1 MTSHMPADDFE
12 NYVRHVNPALG
23 KFLQLSGRDLR
34 FVRAAGCKL
43 ETDDG
48 RVYEDWCSGFG
59 VFNLGHNPPEVLA
72 AVREELD
79 RSAPFILPENLN
91 PHAGRLAKAL
101 VEAAGPTF
109 GVCFFCSSG
118 SEANEAAIK
127 TAIAAT
133 GRPRIAYA
141 DGAWHGTTLGALACM
156 GRGIYRDEFA
166 AALPNFVE
174 IPFGN
179 ASALDRALAA
189 GDIAAFLLE
198 PIQMESG
205 VRIASTEYLRQVQ
218 DICRRNGALLILDE
232 VQTGMGRTG
241 RVFAFQ
247 LAGVEP
253 DIFTLAKSLG
263 GGVVPIGAAVVAD
276 SVWQKAF
283 GTHSRSEIHNTSFS
297 GTSIGCAAGI
307 RSLELIS
314 SPAFLENV
322 RRKGSDLFGELR
334 DRLSGTSAVKKINSL
349 GLMGG
354 ITLRPVRHPWLQW
367 ENLGVP
373 DFAGYETAGALIVE
387 RLTRKHILTQICAHD
402 WLTVRIEPPLI
413 VDERACR
420 RFVDAICAA
429 IDWLRDQDSA

>member
-1 MTSHMPADDFE
+1 
-12 NYVRHVNPALG
+12 
-23 KFLQLSGRDLR
+23 
-34 FVRAAGCKL
+34 
-43 ETDDG
+43 
-48 RVYEDWCSGFG
+48 
-59 VFNLGHNPPEVLA
+59 VFNLGHNPPDVLT

-101 VEAAGPTF
+101 VETAGPKF

-141 DGAWHGTTLGALACM
+141 DGGWHGTTLGALACM
-156 GRGIYRDEFA
+156 GRGIYREKFA
-166 AALPNFVE
+166 ATLPHFVE
-174 IPFGN
+174 VPFGD
-179 ASALDRALAA
+179 ASALNRALVA

-198 PIQMESG
+198 PVQMESG
-205 VRIASTEYLRQVQ
+205 GRIASTEYLRQVQ
-218 DICRRNGALLILDE
+218 DICRQHGTILILDE

-247 LAGVEP
+247 SAGVEP

-276 SVWQKAF
+276 KVWHEAF
-283 GTHSRSEIHNTSFS
+283 GTYNRCEIHNTSFS
-297 GTSIGCAAGI
+297 GTSIGCAAAI

-314 SPAFLENV
+314 NPAFLENV
-322 RRKGSDLFGELR
+322 RGRGNDLFGELR
-334 DRLSGTSAVKKINSL
+334 DRLGDSAAVEKINNL

-373 DFAGYETAGALIVE
+373 ELAGYQTAGALVVE
-387 RLTRKHILTQICAHD
+387 RLWRKHILTQICAHD

-413 VDERACR
+413 VDEPACR
-420 RFVDAICAA
+420 RFVDAICGA
-429 IDWLRDQDSA
+429 IDWLTDQDSA